1 MVDEQSSDGQETDEN
16 GSQWKGPVAF
26 VVVVGLFSAGIVLA
40 YNLLPVPFLKGGFSL
55 STSYNKSVNRSAGP
69 SNNLFYMEPLI
80 VNSRDIYATDFVRV
94 TLTLELD
101 QPDVADELRARL
113 AAIES
118 AVVITAASRDSAMLR
133 SVEGKTQLREDIAK
147 VINEQLPNGGVRNV
161 YFADF
166 LVR

>member
-1 MVDEQSSDGQETDEN
+1 MDEQFSDGQETGEN
-16 GSQWKGPVAF
+16 GSQWRGPLAF
-26 VVVVGLFSAGIVLA
+26 VLVLGLFSAGIVLA

-55 STSYNKSVNRSAGP
+55 STLYNKSVNRSTSP

-80 VNSRDIYATDFVRV
+80 VNSRDIDATDFVRV

-101 QPDVADELRARL
+101 QPGVADELRARL

-118 AVVITAASRDSAMLR
+118 AVVIAAASRDSTMLR

-147 VINEQLPNGGVRNV
+147 AINGQLSNGGVRAV

-166 LVR
+166 LIR